1 MFRKL
6 LCEVEELQG
15 IKEVNS
21 KNLERFKVMILE
33 AGEDKEQLKNVF
45 EDLFF
50 EVVDDAMMKVFIDK
64 YKMLKQEQRG
74 IYIDKILSRY
84 KEYGEYGFVTIA
96 LGSFEKD

>member
-21 KNLERFKVMILE
+21 KKIESFKKKILE
-33 AGEDKEQLKNVF
+33 ADEDKEMLKGVF

-50 EVVDDAMMKVFIDK
+50 EVVEDALIEVFIDK
-64 YKMLKQEQRG
+64 CRCLNQKDKES
-74 IYIDKILSRY
+74 YIDAMLNTY
-84 KEYGEYGFVTIA
+84 KEYGEFGFVTVA
-96 LGSFEKD
+96 LNSFK